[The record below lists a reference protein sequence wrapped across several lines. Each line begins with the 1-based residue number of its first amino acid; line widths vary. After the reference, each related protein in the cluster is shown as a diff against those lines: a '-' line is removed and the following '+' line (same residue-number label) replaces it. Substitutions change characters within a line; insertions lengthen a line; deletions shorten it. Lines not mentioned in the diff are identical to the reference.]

1 MIVATKIPKSKTA
14 DGNLKIVSTSAYTP
28 KNYRRIFYNQALPL
42 LSHFANKGT
51 EIVLYLLSNAD
62 SNNMIYCTY
71 ADIMRDCNTTDRG
84 LISSVFRDL
93 QESETLVKVSQS
105 HYMLNPGI
113 SIQGNNQKFGL
124 IANTFNS
131 ILWEKKNISN
141 SEGESNNER

>member
-1 MIVATKIPKSKTA
+1 MKVATKIPTLETA
-14 DGNLKIVSTSAYTP
+14 DGNLKKVSTSAYTP
-28 KNYRRIFYNQALPL
+28 KNYRRVFYNQAIPL

-84 LISSVFRDL
+84 LIASVFRDL
-93 QESETLVKVSQS
+93 TESETLVQVSQS
-105 HYMLNPGI
+105 HYMLNPAI
-113 SIQGNNQKFGL
+113 AVQGNNQKFGL

-131 ILWEKKNISN
+131 ILWDKKNNSD
-141 SEGESNNER
+141 SEGESTNA